1 MRGTIK
7 PMAESLTPRRWLAG
21 LAAGER
27 RRLSL
32 ATLAGLGVGLATL
45 AQMVLLAWVISD
57 LLVAH
62 RPLAELLPAFLAL
75 AALLLVRAL
84 LQWGQE
90 ALSQAASLA
99 IRRRARAVLLD
110 HLTALGPVGLAG
122 RHSAGLASQLVEQLE
137 ALDGYFARFLPQLR
151 LALLLPLTLLAVVF
165 WLDWLAALFLLLAMP
180 LIPLFMALVG
190 MGAER
195 LNREQFAAVTRLAG
209 HFLDRVRGLATLQLF
224 DRTRAATEEV
234 YVAADEY
241 RSRSM
246 KTLRLAF
253 LSSAVLE
260 FFASVA
266 IAVVAI
272 YVGFGLLGYIDYGP
286 SPRLTLFS
294 GLLILLLAP
303 EFFQPLRS
311 LAQHYHDRAAAL
323 GAAESLVALLKE
335 TPPRDATPSALI
347 SPDHLLE
354 LQGVSLAYP
363 GRGLVVGPLDLAVG
377 RGEILALAGPSGAGK
392 SSLLR
397 LMAGFMG
404 PAEGELRRDAV
415 PLAWMDQRP
424 LILQGSLAE
433 NLRLAAPKA
442 TDEAM
447 SEALQRA
454 GLGELL
460 AQLPEGLATRV
471 GERGSG
477 LSGGQ
482 AQRLALARVFL
493 SRAPLVLLDEPTAS
507 LDADS
512 EAAVI
517 HGLRALAAEGR
528 TLVVASHQPAL
539 LALADRV
546 IRLGSGTMPEEEGDD
561 RVVAAAFDHDPAG
574 PGRLGD
580 SPGRGR
586 DTGEGGDE

>member
-1 MRGTIK
+1 M
-7 PMAESLTPRRWLAG
+7 PEPLTPRRWLTE

-27 RRLSL
+27 RRLGL
-32 ATLAGLGVGLATL
+32 ATLAGVGVGLATL
-45 AQMVLLAWVISD
+45 AQMALLAWLISR
-57 LLVAH
+57 LLVDQ
-62 RPLAELLPAFLAL
+62 RPLVELMPAFLAL
-75 AALLLVRAL
+75 AAVLVVRAL

-99 IRRRARAVLLD
+99 IRRRARHSLLD
-110 HLTALGPVGLAG
+110 HLTVLGPVGLAG
-122 RHSAGLASQLVEQLE
+122 RHSAGLASQLVEQME

-151 LALLLPLTLLAVVF
+151 LALLLPLAILVVVF
-165 WLDWLAALFLLLAMP
+165 RLDWLAALFLLLAAP

-224 DRTRAATEEV
+224 DRTQAATEEV
-234 YVAADEY
+234 FAAADEY
-241 RSRSM
+241 RQRSM

-272 YVGFGLLGYIDYGP
+272 YVGFGLLGYIDFGP
-286 SPRLTLFS
+286 APQLTLFS
-294 GLLILLLAP
+294 GLLVLLLAP

-323 GAAESLVALLKE
+323 GAAESLVALLE
-335 TPPRDATPSALI
+335 EVPPQGAVQAPVRSSAHLI
-347 SPDHLLE
+347 ELE
-354 LQGVSLAYP
+354 EVTLAYP
-363 GRGLVVGPLDLAVG
+363 GRGVVVGPLDLAVR

-404 PAEGELRRDAV
+404 PASGELRRDAV

-433 NLRLAAPKA
+433 NLRLAAP
-442 TDEAM
+442 EAGDDAM
-447 SEALQRA
+447 TAALTRA

-460 AQLPEGLATRV
+460 ARLPEGLATPV

-493 SRAPLVLLDEPTAS
+493 SAAPLVLLDEPTAS
-507 LDADS
+507 LDSDS

-517 HGLRALAAEGR
+517 RGLQSLAAEGR

-546 IRLGSGTMPEEEGDD
+546 IRLDDGTTPEEVSDG
-561 RVVAAAFDHDPAG
+561 
-574 PGRLGD
+574 
-580 SPGRGR
+580 
-586 DTGEGGDE
+586 